1 MSGNN
6 ITGEVLI
13 KSILKDKKNRTKNT
27 VSVCFDNEVKAKLEE
42 LSIKHEFS
50 ISYIVNEFL
59 RRIIL

>member
-27 VSVCFDNEVKAKLEE
+27 VSVCFDNEVKEKLEE

-50 ISYIVNEFL
+50 VSYIVNEFL